1 MTQACTFTLI
11 EKVLCLGKGER
22 KRNASHRGMSFFF
35 DVRGDAWQRSI
46 SMAPQRLLIGVAL
59 MLTSSLPACANVAA
73 YERGKLAHP
82 TMAPGDATSVA
93 REHVYAIQ
101 EGAMGGSVGA
111 SSGCGC
117 N

>member
-1 MTQACTFTLI
+1 MPS
-11 EKVLCLGKGER
+11 EKVSCSGKLEGR
-22 KRNASHRGMSFFF
+22 SDASHRGRLFSF
-35 DVRGDAWQRSI
+35 DVRGAAWQTSM
-46 SMAPQRLLIGVAL
+46 SMAPGRRYIGVAL
-59 MLTSSLPACANVAA
+59 IFASSLSACANVAA

-82 TMAPGDATSVA
+82 TMAPSDATSVA